1 MVIGQVAIHY
11 YGRLAAKQG
20 WCFDSTYDHKD
31 ETGESIPFSFVLG
44 SAKFASNVSGEWDGF
59 GADFSKHGEPIEL
72 PEYVVPE
79 AFREWEV
86 KVFDWQTQCPTLAH
100 DDNTFSFMY
109 KFIRLLPTV
118 GCEADAAT
126 RYSID
131 ERNISDDSVSAFV
144 YQSTGCYVAIW
155 SNNST
160 NGNNNP
166 CLSWEVEHCL
176 IDPRDKESRLRI
188 VQVVRLQDSKLVLQ
202 NIKVFCEHWYGPFRN
217 GEQLGGCAIQD
228 SAFAS
233 TQALDPA
240 QVIGVW
246 EGKHAISSFD
256 HAPQVLS
263 CCDRKMTNDSQVQGT
278 ATTVAATST
287 ATTSRTN
294 APPAIAPAE
303 KPEKFTEVPEGT
315 SEQERFVIVE
325 AWKLSDFLCRNY
337 ILSGFQDDLYN
348 VYSGTKTA
356 KELWGALERKYK
368 TEDVGTKMF
377 FVARFLKYKMIE
389 SKSVVSQ
396 VQELQVII
404 HDLLAEGMILAN
416 TFVKQFEN
424 VLSIHITFIVG
435 LIVNETFQVAAIIE
449 KLPPILKN
457 FKNYLKHKRKEMSVE
472 DLIVKLRGKKVKR
485 KFFNE
490 WSKYCRR

>member
-1 MVIGQVAIHY
+1 MALCAHVSVRPQHTTFLHSSFTNHKLSNFSQQFKLETYTTITSKRPIIPSFTIHA
-11 YGRLAAKQG
+11 LAPKTTEHSNFPLQSPMPNSVNG
-20 WCFDSTYDHKD
+20 W
-31 ETGESIPFSFVLG
+31 
-44 SAKFASNVSGEWDGF
+44 AQFASNVSGEWDGF

-256 HAPQVLS
+256 HAPQKVIQELIDGTTRKTERDELDLVLLPRQLWS
-263 CCDRKMTNDSQVQGT
+263 CLKDIAGGGTCCEVGWLFEKGRAMTSKCIFSDSGKLK
-278 ATTVAATST
+278 AS
-287 ATTSRTN
+287 SFLISPKKGN
-294 APPAIAPAE
+294 
-303 KPEKFTEVPEGT
+303 F
-315 SEQERFVIVE
+315 FVI
-325 AWKLSDFLCRNY
+325 
-337 ILSGFQDDLYN
+337 
-348 VYSGTKTA
+348 
-356 KELWGALERKYK
+356 
-368 TEDVGTKMF
+368 
-377 FVARFLKYKMIE
+377 
-389 SKSVVSQ
+389 
-396 VQELQVII
+396 
-404 HDLLAEGMILAN
+404 
-416 TFVKQFEN
+416 
-424 VLSIHITFIVG
+424 
-435 LIVNETFQVAAIIE
+435 
-449 KLPPILKN
+449 
-457 FKNYLKHKRKEMSVE
+457 
-472 DLIVKLRGKKVKR
+472 
-485 KFFNE
+485 
-490 WSKYCRR
+490 